1 MDIEKQLT
9 EKYNSTVVKEIKQ
22 FQEMVAKDLKRLP
35 KIDEHLLDE
44 EKMEQ
49 QKRPIDLMKD
59 ELKKI
64 GLASVE
70 KDKFL
75 GNLNQIKHDKF
86 VSEQILGDHQTLKRD
101 LVNDPS
107 IHEIFQQLDKQIKA
121 LEKKNDPNDK
131 LML

>member
-1 MDIEKQLT
+1 
-9 EKYNSTVVKEIKQ
+9 
-22 FQEMVAKDLKRLP
+22 
-35 KIDEHLLDE
+35 
-44 EKMEQ
+44 
-49 QKRPIDLMKD
+49 MKD

-64 GLASVE
+64 GLASIE

-101 LVNDPS
+101 LVNDPN

-121 LEKKNDPNDK
+121 LERKKDPNDK
-131 LML
+131 PMLLKLN